1 MHKKEN
7 NVVGNIRK
15 FIRLDIFGDIYFGD
29 KCFGDKS
36 VASENISWMSF
47 ILDGLKTTLSR

>member
-15 FIRLDIFGDIYFGD
+15 FIRLDILVTNKFWWQIGGNGDIL
-29 KCFGDKS
+29 KISLVS
-36 VASENISWMSF
+36 VQMV
-47 ILDGLKTTLSR
+47 GK

>member
-15 FIRLDIFGDIYFGD
+15 FIRLDIFGDMYFGD

-36 VASENISWMSF
+36 VASENTSWMSF
-47 ILDGLKTTLSR
+47 ILNALKMALS

>member
-15 FIRLDIFGDIYFGD
+15 FIRFDIFGDIYFV
-29 KCFGDKS
+29 DKS
-36 VASENISWMSF
+36 VALVTD
-47 ILDGLKTTLSR
+47 ILDEFYFRWFENGIIAIGEAA

>member
-15 FIRLDIFGDIYFGD
+15 FIRLDILVTNMFWWQIGGKGDIL
-29 KCFGDKS
+29 KIIS
-36 VASENISWMSF
+36 VSIEMV
-47 ILDGLKTTLSR
+47 GK